1 MSFLYSFI
9 ARRSGSLKQQGQN
22 ETSATYLC
30 QLHISHVSD
39 DVSWEGDKDRLEG
52 KAPSVLHA
60 YPQQQTQ
67 D

>member
-9 ARRSGSLKQQGQN
+9 ACRLGSLKPLRQN

-39 DVSWEGDKDRLEG
+39 DVSWEGDKD
-52 KAPSVLHA
+52 
-60 YPQQQTQ
+60 
-67 D
+67 